1 MTAGAPGGA
10 RVATPQLLR
19 RMNAERVLDELRRG
33 GRPLRVSDLVTRTRL
48 SRPTVDAV
56 ADDLIRLGWAI
67 ELEEDRASGPQRGR
81 PARRLAFRA
90 DAGYVAGLDI
100 GERSLRAAVA
110 DLRGDVVAALE
121 QPFTEPEDDG
131 AGRLARVRRAAA
143 ATLEAAGVGR
153 EHLLAASIGCTGAM
167 DAATGRVLFSSAF
180 PGLSDLNLAD
190 ALRGSLGDTVVVEND
205 CNLAVVAERWRG
217 AAQGV
222 EDVICVL
229 GSERLGAGIVVSGRL
244 VRGHAGAAG
253 EMAFLGAYEE
263 EHGAAGVARIART
276 MAGRAFARGE
286 GRDGA
291 LWSAVGGDPARAD
304 AEAIFAAAAAGD
316 PLAEGI
322 VEQAL
327 HSAGRA
333 IATMA
338 LVLNPELVVIGGG
351 VARAGD
357 ALIAPLRRRLE
368 EMARLPPRLEA
379 SPLAEQGVVL
389 GAIRHALD
397 HVEPRALDRL
407 HEAA

>member
-1 MTAGAPGGA
+1 MTGTPEDA

-19 RMNAERVLDELRRG
+19 RMNADRVLDAVRRG
-33 GRPLRVSDLVTRTRL
+33 GRPLRVSDLVARTRL

-56 ADDLIRLGWAI
+56 ADDLIRLGWVV
-67 ELEEDRASGPQRGR
+67 EVEEDRGGGPQRGR

-100 GERSLRAAVA
+100 GERTVRAAVA
-110 DLRGDVVAALE
+110 DLHGHIVAEVE
-121 QPFTEPEDDG
+121 QSFTEPEADG
-131 AGRLARVRRAAA
+131 AGRLARVRHAVVTALR
-143 ATLEAAGVGR
+143 EARIDR
-153 EHLLAASIGCTGAM
+153 EHLLAAGVGCTGAM
-167 DAATGRVLFSSAF
+167 DAATGRILFSSAF
-180 PGLSDLNLAD
+180 QGLPDLNLAD
-190 ALRGSLGDTVVVEND
+190 ALRGSLGDIVLVEND
-205 CNLAVVAERWRG
+205 CNLAVLAERWRG

-229 GSERLGAGIVVSGRL
+229 ASERLGAGIVVSGRL

-263 EHGAAGVARIART
+263 EHGAAGVARLART
-276 MAGRAFARGE
+276 MAAQAFGRGD

-291 LWSAVGGDPARAD
+291 LWAAVDGDPARAD
-304 AEAIFAAAAAGD
+304 AEAVFAAAAAGD
-316 PLAEGI
+316 PLAAGI
-322 VEQAL
+322 VERSL
-327 HSAGRA
+327 HGAGRS

-368 EMARLPPRLEA
+368 QMARLPPRLEA